1 MTYDFLAYIAILEF
15 VIIAYLLFISF
26 RLKRTCNIFASL
38 ICEISDTLSSM
49 IEKDNTCKK

>member
-1 MTYDFLAYIAILEF
+1 MTYDFLVYIAILEF

-38 ICEISDTLSSM
+38 ICEMSDTLSSV
-49 IEKDNTCKK
+49 IKKDNTCKK

>member
-1 MTYDFLAYIAILEF
+1 MTYDFLVYIAILEF

-49 IEKDNTCKK
+49 IKKDK

>member
-1 MTYDFLAYIAILEF
+1 MAYDFLVYIAILEF
-15 VIIAYLLFISF
+15 VIIAYLIYIAF

-49 IEKDNTCKK
+49 IKKDK

>member
-1 MTYDFLAYIAILEF
+1 MTYDFLVYIAILEF

-38 ICEISDTLSSM
+38 ICEMSDTLSSM
-49 IEKDNTCKK
+49 IKDNTCKK